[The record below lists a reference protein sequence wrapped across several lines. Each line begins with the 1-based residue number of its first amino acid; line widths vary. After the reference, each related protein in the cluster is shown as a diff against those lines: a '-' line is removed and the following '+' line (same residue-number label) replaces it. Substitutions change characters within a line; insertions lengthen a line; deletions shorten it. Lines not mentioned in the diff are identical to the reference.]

1 MVLRASGE
9 QEGRTCTTR
18 KTSRTI
24 DSEIDYG
31 LSRLANGKLRQG
43 KAKSGNKQKPIPRN
57 RATYPKAKQ
66 YYAPHPCQFQS
77 PITSPCLMHTSPKP
91 IPELEKVLHVAH
103 VLHVPIPSAKREA
116 LRRQIALALCQSG
129 SSGSATHAF
138 HG

>member
-1 MVLRASGE
+1 MVLRACGE
-9 QEGRTCTTR
+9 QEDRTCTTR

-43 KAKSGNKQKPIPRN
+43 KAKSGNKQKPIPHN
-57 RATYPKAKQ
+57 RSTNPKAKQ
-66 YYAPHPCQFQS
+66 CHVPTLCQFQS
-77 PITSPCLMHTSPKP
+77 PITSPCPMHTSPKP

-116 LRRQIALALCQSG
+116 LRRQIGLALHQSG
-129 SSGSATHAF
+129 SSGSTTHEF
-138 HG
+138 RG

>member
-1 MVLRASGE
+1 MVLRACAE

-43 KAKSGNKQKPIPRN
+43 KAKSGNKQKLIPRN

-66 YYAPHPCQFQS
+66 YYAPHQCQFQS

-91 IPELEKVLHVAH
+91 IPELEKVPLVSRVAC
-103 VLHVPIPSAKREA
+103 VPPPIAKREA
-116 LRRQIALALCQSG
+116 LRRQIGLALHQSG
-129 SSGSATHAF
+129 SSGSTTHAF
-138 HG
+138 RG